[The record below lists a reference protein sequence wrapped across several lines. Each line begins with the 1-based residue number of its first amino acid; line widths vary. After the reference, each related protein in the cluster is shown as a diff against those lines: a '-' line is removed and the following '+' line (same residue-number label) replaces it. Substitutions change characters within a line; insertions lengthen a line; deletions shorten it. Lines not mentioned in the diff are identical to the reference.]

1 MDVTFFEDKPF
12 FETHLQGGRGEREDS
27 NDDVFQIQEEQ
38 PVFQTIVE
46 NQFFL
51 DESNPTSVLDSEQ
64 VRQISVDNRGETFPY
79 L

>member
-1 MDVTFFEDKPF
+1 MDVTFFEDKSF
-12 FETHLQGGRGEREDS
+12 FETHLHGGRGEKEDS